1 MHNIVLTTAEDIVS
15 VVDAVVAK
23 GQNATKGFISDFTGI
38 ATDDQ
43 VNKAIQMAIELRLIY
58 HDEAADTYGIQ
69 LFLARNLVTASSDEQ
84 KAVIMRV
91 ILEQYEPYI
100 TFRTRYAY
108 TKNLE
113 IACKQMKTLYS
124 MASNERDIKNTLV
137 SIATY
142 AKALRS
148 EGANLYSF
156 DTDDAAIDIIKGNL
170 QLAARIGDNLRSFF
184 GEAVCLIINRE
195 NTLQPLLDAFQKT
208 RAETIDARAVVVYSA
223 NAFESFLDDWATKN
237 AISLSGRRGI
247 GQKKDALAS
256 CIGKKHRGMIE
267 YIAQVRNAA
276 DHGSDPDDEH
286 LMWSISEET
295 AILYPRVIA
304 CAIKS
309 ICLRENGMATI

>member
-1 MHNIVLTTAEDIVS
+1 MYNIVLTTAEDIVS

-23 GQNATKGFISDFTGI
+23 GQKATKGFISDFTGI
-38 ATDDQ
+38 ATSDQ
-43 VNKAIQMAIELRLIY
+43 VDKAIQMAMELRLIS
-58 HDEAADTYGIQ
+58 HDQTTDTYGIQ

-84 KAVIMRV
+84 KAVIMRAV
-91 ILEQYEPYI
+91 LEQYEPYI

-108 TKNLE
+108 TKNLDM
-113 IACKQMKTLYS
+113 ACKQMKAFHP
-124 MASNERDIKNTLV
+124 MAANERDIKNTLV

-156 DTDDAAIDIIKGNL
+156 DVDGTAIDIIKGNL
-170 QLAARIGDNLRSFF
+170 QLAAKIGDNLRSFF
-184 GEAVCLIINRE
+184 GETVCSIISSE

-208 RAETIDARAVVVYSA
+208 KAETIDTRAVVVYSA

-237 AISLSGRRGI
+237 AISLSGRQGI
-247 GQKKDALAS
+247 GQKKDALTS
-256 CIGKKHRGMIE
+256 CIGKKHRGMID
-267 YIAQVRNAA
+267 YIVQVRNAA

-295 AILYPRVIA
+295 AILYPRVIV
-304 CAIKS
+304 CVIKS
-309 ICLRENGMATI
+309 ICLRDNGMATI